1 MPKTIVILC
10 DGTSNEISENRTNIL
25 RLYGTLTKSEDQVVY
40 YDPGVGT
47 FGAANAW
54 SYYYRKA
61 IEIWGLATGWGLDQN
76 VKEAYR
82 FLVENFDDGTR
93 ADGKDVEPDRL
104 FLFGF
109 SRGAYTARVLAGF
122 IHAIGLIRPVN
133 LNLLDYAYSAYK
145 GVSKRRRSDDDDQE
159 FDAFAEVRL
168 YERILAPRRP
178 AICCLG
184 LFDTVGSVV
193 EWGRFGPRFR
203 THAFTKTNKSVEAV
217 RHAVA
222 IDERRTMFRPQ
233 LWPDGGD
240 YWGGP
245 FKPKTVKKQDV
256 EEVWFSGVHSDV
268 GGGLPEKA
276 SGLAKVSLDWLIKET
291 KKLGLSYQTSVVNRI
306 VLGKGKAESYVKPDP
321 LAEKNESMNWAWKV
335 IEFLPRRV
343 PTDGQTCR
351 ASLWGWYLPRCECRW
366 IPSAAKVH
374 KSVFERRG
382 TEYDYDQRN
391 IPDEIEKI

>member
-10 DGTSNEISENRTNIL
+10 DGTSNEISEDRTNIL
-25 RLYGTLTKSEDQVVY
+25 RLYGALTKSEDQVVY

-93 ADGKDVEPDRL
+93 ADGEDVEPDRL
-104 FLFGF
+104 FFFGF

-145 GVSKRRRSDDDDQE
+145 GVSKRSRSDDDDRDV
-159 FDAFAEVRL
+159 DALSEVRL

-178 AICCLG
+178 AIRCLG
-184 LFDTVGSVV
+184 LFDTVGSVI

-203 THAFTKTNKSVEAV
+203 THAYTETNQSVEAV

-233 LWPDGGD
+233 LWPDKDD

-245 FKPKTVKKQDV
+245 CKPKIVKKQDV

-268 GGGLPEKA
+268 GGGLPEKV
-276 SGLAKVSLDWLIKET
+276 SGLAKIPLDWLITET
-291 KKLGLSYQTSVVNRI
+291 KKLGLAYQTPVINKI
-306 VLGKGKAESYVKPDP
+306 VLGKSKAESYVKPDP

-343 PTDGQTCR
+343 PTDGHSCR
-351 ASLWGWYLPRCECRW
+351 ASLWGCYLPRCERRW
-366 IPSAAKVH
+366 IASAAKVH

-382 TEYDYDQRN
+382 TAYDYDQRN
-391 IPDEIEKI
+391 IPNKIEKV